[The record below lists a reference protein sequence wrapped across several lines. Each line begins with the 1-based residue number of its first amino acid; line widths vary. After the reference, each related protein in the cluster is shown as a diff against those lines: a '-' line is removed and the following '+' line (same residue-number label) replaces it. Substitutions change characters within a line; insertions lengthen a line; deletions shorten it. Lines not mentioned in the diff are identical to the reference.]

1 MVVSSVIPFAV
12 WASLLA
18 GLVTTIGVL
27 TVRHFSDWGRRNAV
41 YFACFAAGVLIAV
54 SFLHLMPTSL
64 ELSRQG
70 PVFMLTGYLVMH
82 FMNRFLTTQVC
93 DKPTTAD
100 YAIGLVAMFGIGFHS
115 FVDGVMYSVTF
126 TVSFFTG
133 VVAALGMVLHE
144 FPEGIITYVLL
155 LRSGFGDRKA
165 LVLALV
171 SAAATTPLGTLMSYG
186 WISNIDKPVLGNL
199 MAGSAGALFYVGA
212 THLLPMA
219 EREPRKFSL
228 VVLGAGIATALGIT
242 MGAH

>member
-1 MVVSSVIPFAV
+1 
-12 WASLLA
+12 
-18 GLVTTIGVL
+18 
-27 TVRHFSDWGRRNAV
+27 
-41 YFACFAAGVLIAV
+41 
-54 SFLHLMPTSL
+54 MPTSL

-100 YAIGLVAMFGIGFHS
+100 YAIGLVTMFGIGFHS

-186 WISNIDKPVLGNL
+186 LISNIDKLFLGNL
-199 MAGSAGALFYVGA
+199 MAGTAGALFYVGA

-228 VVLGAGIATALGIT
+228 VVLGAGVATALGIT
-242 MGAH
+242 LGTH